1 MTKRVP
7 LNSFTAEDG
16 NPDDKRPRR
25 EALEGG
31 DQPTSSGLQ
40 LSNDLPTTSSSAALG
55 TLSAPSSVVP
65 TNGSFNLQNGNQCD
79 LLSYRL
85 QNNSSS
91 QITLGGSLQAMKCSI
106 CLWPIGSS
114 RCYHGIHNLS
124 TRASLPTASH

>member
-25 EALEGG
+25 EDLEGA

-55 TLSAPSSVVP
+55 TLSAPSSVLP
-65 TNGSFNLQNGNQCD
+65 TNGTFNLQNGNQSD

-91 QITLGGSLQAMKCSI
+91 QLTLGGSLHAMKCSI

-114 RCYHGIHNLS
+114 RCYHDIHNLS
-124 TRASLPTASH
+124 TRSSLPTASH